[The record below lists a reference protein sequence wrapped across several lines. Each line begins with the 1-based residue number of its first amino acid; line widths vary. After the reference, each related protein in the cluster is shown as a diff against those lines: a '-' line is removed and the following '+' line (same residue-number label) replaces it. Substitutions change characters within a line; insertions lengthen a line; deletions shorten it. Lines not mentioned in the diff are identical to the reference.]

1 MGICASANYNLIL
14 QYGIEL
20 TYPEPVAY
28 MAGINGIA
36 QQLTGVIVIEIGQTI
51 ISQFSVDKYE
61 AITGGLYANIFNCG
75 LLFVAVIIQ
84 FFVRNE
90 QRRQNINGTLVQ
102 CCQNLARIRSK
113 LNHKISL

>member
-28 MAGINGIA
+28 MAGINAIA

-51 ISQFSVDKYE
+51 ISQFSVGNHE

-84 FFVRNE
+84 FFVINE
-90 QRRQNINGTLVQ
+90 
-102 CCQNLARIRSK
+102 K
-113 LNHKISL
+113 LL

>member
-36 QQLTGVIVIEIGQTI
+36 QQLSGVIVIQIGQSI
-51 ISQFSVDKYE
+51 ISQFSDDKYE
-61 AITGGLYANIFNCG
+61 GTTGGLYANIFNCG
-75 LLFVAVIIQ
+75 LLSVALIFQ
-84 FFVRNE
+84 FFVRSE
-90 QRRQNINGTLVQ
+90 RRRQIINETLVK
-102 CCQNLARIRSK
+102 CCQN
-113 LNHKISL
+113 

>member
-28 MAGINGIA
+28 MAGINAIA
-36 QQLTGVIVIEIGQTI
+36 QHLTGVIVIQIGQTI
-51 ISQFSVDKYE
+51 ISQFSEDKYE
-61 AITGGLYANIFNCG
+61 GITGGLYTNIFNCG

-84 FFVRNE
+84 FFVRDEN
-90 QRRQNINGTLVQ
+90 RRENINGTLVQ
-102 CCQNLARIRSK
+102 CCQN
-113 LNHKISL
+113 